1 MRHIIKTVAIL
12 AISVVIGYLLLVL
25 AFCLPD
31 GRIRHNVINSAS
43 SFNGEYH
50 YLIHDNIMTKTDD
63 FTDAI
68 MLMTASD
75 TSDRNPFTEAIY
87 AYHTEREDAGPNEV
101 IRDLNSSE
109 NHQVTYSRYW
119 HGYLLLLRPLL
130 IFFNYSQIQ
139 VLISFIVVALVIIVA
154 YLLQKKGLTKYII
167 PYSVAIA
174 MMFPMTISLSLQ
186 YISVFGIFNVFMI
199 VILLYFDR
207 LLERKNY
214 FYLFLIIGMLTCYF
228 DFLTYPVVTLG
239 IPLLIWLLLLNKK
252 EKKSNVYNLK
262 QVLIGT
268 AAWCIG
274 YFGIWVGKWSIGS
287 LVTGRNLFSS
297 AMDAANSRASVTMSS
312 EEITRFFPISEAF
325 NKIFSEPFLFVIL
338 ILVVVFVFLIV
349 RKKIVL
355 KKQEA
360 FANLWMFAI
369 MMIPLLWFMVLANH
383 SAWHLFFTY
392 RTMSVLIFAIGCYI
406 MSIIGKNDN
415 SRGKKDG

>member
-1 MRHIIKTVAIL
+1 MMIL
-12 AISVVIGYLLLVL
+12 VIGVVIGYLLLVF
-25 AFCLPD
+25 AFCLPT
-31 GRIRHNVINSAS
+31 GRIRNNVVESAS

-75 TSDRNPFTEAIY
+75 TGDGNPFTEAIY

-109 NHQVTYSRYW
+109 NYQVTYSRYW
-119 HGYLLLLRPLL
+119 HGYLLLLKPLL

-139 VLISFIVVALVIIVA
+139 VLISFIVIALVIIVA

-167 PYSVAIA
+167 PYSIAIA

-207 LLERKNY
+207 LFERKNY

-262 QVLIGT
+262 QVLIGM

-297 AMDAANSRASVTMSS
+297 AMDAANSRASVTMFS
-312 EEITRFFPISEAF
+312 EEITRFFPISEVF
-325 NKIFSEPFLFVIL
+325 NKIFSEPFLL
-338 ILVVVFVFLIV
+338 IIFMLIIIFMV
-349 RKKIVL
+349 MMARKKIVL
-355 KKQEA
+355 KKQRV
-360 FANLWMFAI
+360 FANLWMLVIAI
-369 MMIPLLWFMVLANH
+369 IPLLWFMILANH